1 VQPGSSIMPGKVN
14 PVICEAMMMVACQ
27 VIGND
32 AATTTAGLGG
42 IGGLLDLAVAMP
54 VMAANTLDSV
64 KLLAGACEM
73 FTDNL
78 LAGLEPDEER
88 CKSLI
93 EGSLAMCT
101 SLAPVLGYDKA
112 AAIAKQA
119 FKEGKTVRQL
129 ALEQRVLPADELD
142 RLLDPFS
149 MTEPED

>member
-1 VQPGSSIMPGKVN
+1 MPGKVN
-14 PVICEAMMMVACQ
+14 PVICESVMMVCCQ

-42 IGGLLDLAVAMP
+42 IGGLLDLSVAMP

-64 KLLAGACEM
+64 NILSGACDIVV
-73 FTDNL
+73 DNL

-88 CKSLI
+88 CASLI

-101 SLAPVLGYDKA
+101 TLAPVIGYDKA
-112 AAIAKQA
+112 SALAKQA
-119 FKEGKTVRQL
+119 FVEGKTVRQVATEQ
-129 ALEQRVLPADELD
+129 ALLPADELD
-142 RLLDPFS
+142 RLLNPMS